1 MIAAPLA
8 NAGVST
14 WNASNNINTN
24 GTSIT
29 VRGFEVPGNST
40 ILDGWMHVTDS
51 TMATS
56 LNNGII
62 WEGSDFDGGT
72 KFGTFIDENDRITIK
87 DDGTRSN
94 ISTFDEGDINVVMN
108 SKYKYTPGWRLVYSV
123 DSETNVSECG
133 GLAGKILYYGLDND
147 FDSQLDDVEI
157 ISTIYYC
164 ETFSKEDTIQ
174 ELTIISPGDGYSNG
188 NLSATGGGGKIFLEL
203 T

>member
-1 MIAAPLA
+1 MNNSNRRLAISLILLMIAAPLA

-14 WNASNNINTN
+14 WNASNSINTN

-72 KFGTFIDENDRITIK
+72 KFGTFIDDNDRITIK
-87 DDGTRSN
+87 AVS
-94 ISTFDEGDINVVMN
+94 
-108 SKYKYTPGWRLVYSV
+108 YTH
-123 DSETNVSECG
+123 
-133 GLAGKILYYGLDND
+133 
-147 FDSQLDDVEI
+147 
-157 ISTIYYC
+157 
-164 ETFSKEDTIQ
+164 
-174 ELTIISPGDGYSNG
+174 LTLPTK
-188 NLSATGGGGKIFLEL
+188 A
-203 T
+203 